1 MPNFNPK
8 NPTKFLGTNKY
19 IIFSVTR
26 NRQPTLADYLQPET
40 GTYYSIG
47 TVWQVGSNPTTGN
60 YGEMWM
66 LTKIVANQ
74 GYWVEITATVA
85 ITDSFGMQTGTNPV
99 VPDGSGLVVFNG
111 AVVPAGTNPVRTDG
125 TGANTMALEVQISQ
139 AIASTNA
146 TNIGLAAFNSG
157 HFSVDANGF
166 VSLLGGGQAIDS
178 VAVDANTAP
187 GTNPVVPTALGLITV
202 TGGQVAAGTTTNV
215 IRTISLAANTYTVQI
230 QRSSA
235 QATTTI
241 GANGVSHFNSNQF
254 SVDANGFV
262 SLSVTGFTSIVLR
275 VFTGPGTYTPTS
287 GMKYCIIE
295 CVGGGG
301 GGGGSSTC
309 SATQVSVGGGGASGV
324 YARKL
329 STAATV
335 GASQVVTIG
344 SGGSAGATG
353 GGSGGTGGT
362 TSVGSIC
369 SANGGAGGVGTAA
382 TSSFVIAAGGN
393 STSTGTGDVVVPSR
407 TGNIG
412 IGSVSGAI
420 VAGGSGGDSFY
431 SGSAQAVVG
440 TGAGPGN
447 TGIVYGGGGGGACT
461 APSNSQQTGGA
472 GAGGIVIITEY
483 I

>member
-8 NPTKFLGTNKY
+8 NPSKYLGTNKY

-146 TNIGLAAFNSG
+146 TNIGLSAYNSA

-241 GANGVSHFNSNQF
+241 GANGVSHFDSNQF

-262 SLSVTGFTSIVLR
+262 SLPGVTNTFTPGIAFGGASVGV
-275 VFTGPGTYTPTS
+275 TYTVAEGRYTVIGNICFFDIYIDLS
-287 GMKYCIIE
+287 SK
-295 CVGGGG
+295 
-301 GGGGSSTC
+301 GSSTGNVTITGLPINVAGP
-309 SATQVSVGGGGASGV
+309 S
-324 YARKL
+324 
-329 STAATV
+329 
-335 GASQVVTIG
+335 SQVVFIQLDDVTYDVGFDAPFLRPLTGSSKTAEIWQSG
-344 SGGSAGATG
+344 SGIIGANLTN
-353 GGSGGTGGT
+353 
-362 TSVGSIC
+362 TSFSNNSNLRTQGFY
-369 SANGGAGGVGTAA
+369 
-382 TSSFVIAAGGN
+382 FV
-393 STSTGTGDVVVPSR
+393 
-407 TGNIG
+407 
-412 IGSVSGAI
+412 
-420 VAGGSGGDSFY
+420 
-431 SGSAQAVVG
+431 
-440 TGAGPGN
+440 
-447 TGIVYGGGGGGACT
+447 
-461 APSNSQQTGGA
+461 
-472 GAGGIVIITEY
+472 
-483 I
+483 